1 MPSFSLYMYFSTN
14 DLVSRIPTSRYDNSS
29 YLFRISTSA
38 FFFVLFILPA
48 PLTSPFKN
56 PSIISF
62 ATIPHIPVA
71 AITYKK
77 ILCSKIVPNITI
89 SPFQIIFHVFSSDTP
104 LRIQGGFIIVSV
116 FLIFQVK
123 SHDKCLPLFSFLVY

>member
-1 MPSFSLYMYFSTN
+1 MSALHMLFCSSVSL
-14 DLVSRIPTSRYDNSS
+14 S

-38 FFFVLFILPA
+38 FFFVLFILPTS
-48 PLTSPFKN
+48 LTSPFKN
-56 PSIISF
+56 PFIISF
-62 ATIPHIPVA
+62 AAIPHIPVA

-104 LRIQGGFIIVSV
+104 LRIQGGSIIVLN
-116 FLIFQVK
+116 FLIFQAK
-123 SHDKCLPLFSFLVY
+123 SHDKCLPLFSFLVYWFRFEPI